1 MVAKFLATL
10 TAGFALACLMPSLA
24 DAETTLDVFNAKV
37 KALVESGSKPQIGL
51 PPETGPAIVPGKT
64 VVIIP
69 CAMGAEGCA
78 RMARGA
84 EEAAALIGWKSLL
97 IDGAGDP
104 SQMANAIRRAVSIK
118 ADAIALAAIDARTV
132 LGALKEAK
140 AAGLSIVSTSGYNYG
155 DVFQAVDPT
164 PESFVDDGYR
174 AAATAYLT
182 AGGKLHALEMT
193 DNEFAS
199 VRSRMEGVNKFL
211 SDCAAAGGD
220 CRMLASDN
228 YLVADLTTRVP
239 QQAVALARRY
249 PDYDFLFAAYD
260 AGLNFMIQ
268 GLHAAGLDTKGAG
281 ASFDAN
287 VANLDNI
294 RKGGYERVSVGQ
306 PMEWFGYGLI
316 DQLNRIFANAPL
328 VDEGFTSKV
337 LVKDNL
343 PASGPW
349 TGDVDFRSAY
359 KKAWGVK

>member
-1 MVAKFLATL
+1 VAKFLAAL
-10 TAGFALACLMPSLA
+10 TAGGVLAWALISSAS
-24 DAETTLDVFNAKV
+24 AETPLDAFNAKA
-37 KALVESGSKPQIGL
+37 KALVESASKPQIGL
-51 PPETGPAIVPGKT
+51 PPESGPPIVPGKT
-64 VVIIP
+64 IVIIP

-84 EEAAALIGWKSLL
+84 EQAAALIGWKSLL

-118 ADAIALAAIDARTV
+118 ADGIALAAIDGRTV
-132 LGALKEAK
+132 LGALKEAR
-140 AAGLSIVSTSGYNYG
+140 AAGLKIVSTSGYNDE
-155 DVFQAVDPT
+155 DVFQAMDPT
-164 PESFVDDGYR
+164 PESFVDDGYKV
-174 AAATAYLT
+174 AASAYLM
-182 AGGKLHALEMT
+182 ANGRLHALEMT

-199 VRSRMEGVNKFL
+199 VRSRMEGVHKFI
-211 SDCAAAGGD
+211 SDCEAAGGD
-220 CRMLASDN
+220 CKMLASDN

-239 QQAVALARRY
+239 QQAVALVRRY
-249 PDYDFLFAAYD
+249 PDYDYLFAAYD

-306 PMEWFGYGLI
+306 PMEWFGYGLV
-316 DQLNRIFANAPL
+316 DQLNRIFAGAPL
-328 VDEGFTSKV
+328 VEENFTSKV

-343 PASGPW
+343 PASGAW
-349 TGDVDFRSAY
+349 AGDVDFRAAY
-359 KKAWGVK
+359 KKAWGLK

>member
-1 MVAKFLATL
+1 MVAKFLAALSAGGALLCIL
-10 TAGFALACLMPSLA
+10 TSSAGA
-24 DAETTLDVFNAKV
+24 DSKLDAFNV
-37 KALVESGSKPQIGL
+37 KAKALIESASKPQTG
-51 PPETGPAIVPGKT
+51 PPPQTGPAIVPGKT

-140 AAGLSIVSTSGYNYG
+140 AAGLAIVSTSGYNDE

-164 PESFVDDGYR
+164 PESFVDDGYK
-174 AAATAYLT
+174 AAATAYLI
-182 AGGKLHALEMT
+182 AGGKLRALEIT

-199 VRSRMEGVNKFL
+199 VRSRMEGANKFL

-220 CRMLASDN
+220 CKMLASDN

-239 QQAVALARRY
+239 QQAVALVRRY

-287 VANLDNI
+287 VANLDDI

-316 DQLNRIFANAPL
+316 DQLNRIFAHAPL

-337 LVKDNL
+337 LIKDNL
-343 PASGPW
+343 PASGSW
-349 TGDVDFRSAY
+349 TGDVDFRAAY
-359 KKAWGVK
+359 KKAWGVQ